1 MPKKQPIKDQPV
13 VTEGR
18 PTRDNVRERMLKRGR
33 QNVTKYLRVDRTHTG
48 DYLFDEML
56 GGGLPEGVTML
67 YGNESSGKSLMCNLI
82 MGAAL
87 ERNESVLLL
96 DTEGSI
102 IPDPTWYARF
112 GITKD
117 TVDIFWP
124 QTGEEALDLVTD
136 AFKERWI
143 EEVPRYDDET
153 GELIFKNGQPVMEKR
168 LRCVYDLVVVDSIAA
183 LVFQEEADGGAGDSH
198 VAISAR
204 KNSEWIRKVDAA
216 ARLTHTRVLIVN
228 HVSTKIGVMGHADP
242 EHIPGG
248 AKLRFMSKV
257 MVRMANSQPK
267 GTPIILRCR
276 TKKNKTAPA
285 RREAEIVFWVGD
297 PAKGAYFGPDVSAE
311 LVTLG
316 KRYEVLLNAKGGP
329 WTSGYCYYGYDDEG
343 NPKPLKLG
351 EVQLKSAD
359 MIAKLFDQDPALRLA
374 VERDVKA
381 TMYAAFSQDGDAA
394 LDDEL
399 ELGYDETEIED
410 EPAGV

>member
-198 VAISAR
+198 VA
-204 KNSEWIRKVDAA
+204 
-216 ARLTHTRVLIVN
+216 
-228 HVSTKIGVMGHADP
+228 
-242 EHIPGG
+242 
-248 AKLRFMSKV
+248 F
-257 MVRMANSQPK
+257 
-267 GTPIILRCR
+267 
-276 TKKNKTAPA
+276 
-285 RREAEIVFWVGD
+285 
-297 PAKGAYFGPDVSAE
+297 
-311 LVTLG
+311 
-316 KRYEVLLNAKGGP
+316 
-329 WTSGYCYYGYDDEG
+329 SG
-343 NPKPLKLG
+343 
-351 EVQLKSAD
+351 
-359 MIAKLFDQDPALRLA
+359 R
-374 VERDVKA
+374 
-381 TMYAAFSQDGDAA
+381 
-394 LDDEL
+394 
-399 ELGYDETEIED
+399 
-410 EPAGV
+410 